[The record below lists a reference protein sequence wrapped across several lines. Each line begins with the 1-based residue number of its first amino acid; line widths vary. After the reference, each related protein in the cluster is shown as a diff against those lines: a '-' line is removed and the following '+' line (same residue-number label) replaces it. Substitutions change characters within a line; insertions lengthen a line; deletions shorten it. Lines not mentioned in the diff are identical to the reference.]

1 MMLPIHAPPG
11 FAWKIRPQFIACI
24 TFISGLSS
32 SGMVLPANFGGPN
45 AVGNIIEDDARSKAA
60 TITRRATQGWF
71 DWKQKL
77 QEDHGFSL
85 GIDYTPVYLKSSE
98 NGASGEDKASSG
110 MLRIFGS
117 WDLLGRGTKNTGSLV
132 YKASH
137 RHSYTDVVP
146 QEFGFD
152 QGYVGLIEAPFSDQ
166 GTRWTNLYWRQ
177 RLNEAQTTVLAG
189 MLDVTDFVNVYALA
203 SPWTGF
209 MNFAFSTGSA
219 SVFIPNDATLGIA
232 GGTMLNDNMF
242 LIGSLANAYT
252 DSTDPFATVDDF
264 FSENE
269 YFSSVELGWTRSQG
283 RIYQDNM
290 HVTLWHVDESVP
302 AETLGGW
309 GVAFNYSRSLEDDR
323 FMPFIRGGYAHD
335 GGTLLQKSLS
345 LGFGYNT
352 FGGRDQLGIAANL
365 GQPNENSFGPGLE
378 DQYVFEAYYRWQL
391 SEQFALTP
399 DIQYLIDPALNPDQD
414 RLWIIGLRGRLAF

>member
-1 MMLPIHAPPG
+1 MTPPIVTPAR
-11 FAWKIRPQFIACI
+11 FAWKIRLHLVACI
-24 TFISGLSS
+24 MFVSCISS
-32 SGMVLPANFGGPN
+32 SSMVLAANFGGPN

-60 TITRRATQGWF
+60 TITPRATQGWF

-77 QEDHGFSL
+77 REDHGFSL
-85 GIDYTPVYLKSSE
+85 GLDYTPVYLNSSE

-110 MLRIFGS
+110 MLRVFGT

-132 YKASH
+132 YKFSH
-137 RHSYTDVVP
+137 RHSYTDVAP
-146 QEFGFD
+146 QGFGFD

-166 GTRWTNLYWRQ
+166 RGRWTNLYWRQ
-177 RLNEAQTTVLAG
+177 RLNEAKTTVLAG
-189 MLDVTDFVNVYALA
+189 MLDVTDFVDVYALA

-219 SVFIPNDATLGIA
+219 SVFIPNDATLGVA

-252 DSTDPFATVDDF
+252 DSIDPFATVDDF
-264 FSENE
+264 FSENQ
-269 YFSSVELGWTRSQG
+269 YFTSLELGWTRSQG

-290 HVTLWHVDESVP
+290 HVTLWHVDESLP
-302 AETLGGW
+302 AETPGGW
-309 GVAFNYSRSLEDDR
+309 GVAFNYSRSLNEDR
-323 FMPFIRGGYAHD
+323 FMPFVRGGYAHD

-345 LGFGYNT
+345 LGFGYHT
-352 FGGRDQLGIAANL
+352 FGGRDQIGIATNW
-365 GQPNENSFGPGLE
+365 GQPNESSFGPDLK

-391 SEQFALTP
+391 SEQLALTP
-399 DIQYLIDPALNPDQD
+399 DIQYLTDPALSPDQD
-414 RLWIIGLRGRLAF
+414 SLWIIGLRGRLAL